1 MSAEPA
7 SELLADAFELQR
19 RVSKQLAAP
28 LLDSY
33 EIVAFIGEGTYGSV
47 WQARDL
53 KTGTLVAIKQ
63 LRNQPDQKTRLEA
76 RMLAGLD
83 EARGIVALKSV
94 HLDSEPYCY
103 VMEFMAGGTLADLL
117 AERVKLPFRE
127 AWRVFREL
135 TEALAYVH
143 ELGAVHCDLKP
154 QNVLLDSR
162 GKPRLTDFGQA
173 RGQGPRGSSLGTRFY
188 MPPEQARL
196 GAPDP
201 CWDTYAL
208 GAIFYQMLTGVKPR
222 FSADVSADRPMSA
235 RSSTE
240 VRDELER
247 YAAHVQASPAVV
259 AHREVQ
265 GVTAEV
271 AQMIE
276 RCLSV
281 EPEQRPKDAAA
292 LLKLIERCDRSRRR
306 RPLVILG
313 AIAPALT
320 LLMAGIVVIIGG
332 MAALKSFG
340 RRWVTQI
347 LTDNQIVAQ
356 TVASELENRF
366 NDRLRAVEQES
377 RDERWKDLP
386 SPLRASDEL
395 IQQLTT
401 LYEDHREQRLRRWTI
416 ADVKSGTAISFGR
429 MPSGSEELDE
439 SKRAKH
445 SAVPS
450 QESAMLSVPHLRNSD
465 KPQNVLWVLSIIS
478 PIMVSGD
485 RDVST
490 RLSADVDYR
499 DFNDAFARLE
509 NSAFFQRQVIV
520 ANEQGQLL
528 YHDRLAEQTK
538 TNKPV
543 DIPKIELT
551 KASNRFY
558 ADTFALP
565 AGAIPTKPAAGE
577 KLEFIQIDPWYPS
590 AKPAEYFVSR
600 TAANLSNGQKLA
612 VFVLHDQ
619 EVALAGFVEAERSAA
634 WLGIGLLAVGC
645 TMLVA
650 NLWVLRRT
658 LRSEE
663 AHADA

>member
-7 SELLADAFELQR
+7 SEVLRDAFELQR
-19 RVSKQLAAP
+19 RISKQLAAP
-28 LLDSY
+28 RLEGY

-63 LRNQPDQKTRLEA
+63 LRKQPDQKTRLEA

-201 CWDTYAL
+201 RWDIYAL

-222 FSADVSADRPMSA
+222 YSADLSADRPLSA

-247 YAAHVQASPAVV
+247 YAAHVEASPAVM

-276 RCLSV
+276 RCLSI
-281 EPEQRPKDAAA
+281 EPGQRPKDATE
-292 LLKLIERCDRSRRR
+292 LLKQIERCERSRRR
-306 RPLVILG
+306 RPLLILG

-320 LLMAGIVVIIGG
+320 LLMAGIVVIMGG

-366 NDRLRAVEQES
+366 SDRLRAVEQES

-386 SPLRASDEL
+386 NPLRASEEL
-395 IQQLTT
+395 IQELRT
-401 LYEDHREQRLRRWTI
+401 LYEDHREQRLRRWTV
-416 ADVKSGTAISFGR
+416 ADVKSGAAISFGR
-429 MPSGSEELDE
+429 MPSGTEEIDE
-439 SKRAKH
+439 AH
-445 SAVPS
+445 FAPGPASANRVT
-450 QESAMLSVPHLRNSD
+450 LSVPLLRRSD
-465 KPQNVLWVLSIIS
+465 KPENVIWVLKVQS
-478 PIMVSGD
+478 PVEGD
-485 RDVST
+485 LRDASPLV
-490 RLSADVDYR
+490 LSADVDYR

-543 DIPKIELT
+543 DIPKIDLT
-551 KASNRFY
+551 KESNRFF

-565 AGAIPTKPAAGE
+565 PGAIPTKPAPGE
-577 KLEFIQIDPWYPS
+577 KLEFIQTDPWYPA

-600 TAANLSNGQKLA
+600 TAANLTNGQKLA

-619 EVALAGFVEAERSAA
+619 QVALAGFVEAERSAA

-663 AHADA
+663 ANADA